1 VTGLTETIKKQ
12 SKEDEDKKMR
22 KSRFGFWSVVLW
34 VVLALGAYS
43 LILRFVKGLGAST
56 NLSDEFP
63 WGLWVGFK
71 LFAVALAGGGFTLA
85 AVVHIFNVKS
95 YRPVLRPMIL
105 TAFLGYSA
113 FICSLIIDLG
123 RPYRV
128 WHPMVMWND
137 HSVMFE
143 IAWCVMFYT
152 SVLALEF
159 APAVLERLQWRRA
172 NELLRG
178 IMIPVVILGVVLST
192 LHQSSLGSLYLIVP
206 GKLYPLWYSPLEP
219 VFFFVS
225 ALCAGLAMTI
235 FESWHSRKAFG
246 KCLEQPLLNSLGRV
260 LAVALSFYLTL
271 RAIDMMHRGVFH
283 LLALPRTETYLFLL
297 EIALLLIPMFLLFQ
311 RSVHTHPTLL
321 YFCSVLTLL
330 GFITNRMNV
339 AITGMEASSGTYY
352 FPKWTELAITMS
364 LVASAFAVFWL
375 AVKYLPV
382 FPAANENA
390 SLQAATVPVPPR
402 DVATAIPE
410 LTHAR

>member
-1 VTGLTETIKKQ
+1 
-12 SKEDEDKKMR
+12 
-22 KSRFGFWSVVLW
+22 
-34 VVLALGAYS
+34 
-43 LILRFVKGLGAST
+43 
-56 NLSDEFP
+56 
-63 WGLWVGFK
+63 
-71 LFAVALAGGGFTLA
+71 
-85 AVVHIFNVKS
+85 
-95 YRPVLRPMIL
+95 MIL
-105 TAFLGYSA
+105 TAFLGYSM

-128 WHPMVMWND
+128 WHPVVMWND

-143 IAWCVMFYT
+143 IAWCVMLYT
-152 SVLALEF
+152 TVLLLEF
-159 APAVLERLQWRRA
+159 APAVLERLGWRRA
-172 NELLRG
+172 LGWLRTV
-178 IMIPVVILGVVLST
+178 MVPVVIVGVILST

-246 KCLEQPLLNSLGRV
+246 KQLEQSLLTGLGRV

-271 RAIDMMHRGVFH
+271 RLIDLAHRSVFR
-283 LLALPRTETYLFLL
+283 LLLLPRTETYLFLL
-297 EIALLLIPMFLLFQ
+297 EIALLFIPMLLLF
-311 RSVHTHPTLL
+311 RRRIHHDPTAL

-330 GFITNRMNV
+330 GFVTNRMNV

-364 LVASAFAVFWL
+364 LVASAFAIFWL

-382 FPAANENA
+382 FPA
-390 SLQAATVPVPPR
+390 LQETRTRQSAQAVAPPAARPAV
-402 DVATAIPE
+402 PE
-410 LTHAR
+410 LTHASS

>member
-1 VTGLTETIKKQ
+1 M
-12 SKEDEDKKMR
+12 DKP
-22 KSRFGFWSVVLW
+22 RFGFWKTILW
-34 VVLALGAYS
+34 VVLLLGGYAL
-43 LILRFVKGLGAST
+43 LLRFTRGLGAST

-71 LFAVALAGGGFTLA
+71 LFSVALAGGGFTLA
-85 AVVHIFNVKS
+85 AVVHIFNLKR

-105 TAFLGYSA
+105 TAFLGYSM

-128 WHPMVMWND
+128 WHPVVMWND

-143 IAWCVMFYT
+143 IAWCVMLYT
-152 SVLALEF
+152 TVLLLEF
-159 APAVLERLQWRRA
+159 APAVLERLGWRRA
-172 NELLRG
+172 LGWLRTV
-178 IMIPVVILGVVLST
+178 MVPVVIVGVILST

-246 KCLEQPLLNSLGRV
+246 KQLEQSLLTGLGRV

-271 RAIDMMHRGVFH
+271 RLIDLAHRSVFR
-283 LLALPRTETYLFLL
+283 LLLLPRTETYLFLL
-297 EIALLLIPMFLLFQ
+297 EIALLFIPMLLLF
-311 RSVHTHPTLL
+311 RRRIHHNPTAL

-330 GFITNRMNV
+330 GFVTNRMNV

-364 LVASAFAVFWL
+364 LVASAFAIFWL

-382 FPAANENA
+382 FPA
-390 SLQAATVPVPPR
+390 LQETRTRQSAQAVAPPAARPAV
-402 DVATAIPE
+402 PE
-410 LTHAR
+410 LTHASS

>member
-1 VTGLTETIKKQ
+1 M
-12 SKEDEDKKMR
+12 D
-22 KSRFGFWSVVLW
+22 KSRFGFWKTILW
-34 VVLALGAYS
+34 VVLLLGGYAL
-43 LILRFVKGLGAST
+43 LLRFTRGLGAST

-71 LFAVALAGGGFTLA
+71 LFSVALAGGGFTLA
-85 AVVHIFNVKS
+85 AVVHIFNLKR

-105 TAFLGYSA
+105 TAFLGYSM

-128 WHPMVMWND
+128 WHPVVMWND

-143 IAWCVMFYT
+143 IAWCVMLYT
-152 SVLALEF
+152 TVLLLEF
-159 APAVLERLQWRRA
+159 APAVLERLGWQKALGW
-172 NELLRG
+172 LRG
-178 IMIPVVILGVVLST
+178 VMVPVVIMGVILST

-206 GKLYPLWYSPLEP
+206 GKLYPLWYSPFEP

-246 KCLEQPLLNSLGRV
+246 KQLEKSLLTGLGRV

-271 RAIDMMHRGVFH
+271 RLVDLAHRGVFH
-283 LLALPRTETYLFLL
+283 LLVLPRTETYLFLL
-297 EIALLLIPMFLLFQ
+297 EIALLFIPMVLLF
-311 RSVHTHPTLL
+311 RRRIHHNPTAL

-330 GFITNRMNV
+330 GFVANRMNV

-364 LVASAFAVFWL
+364 LVASAFAIFWL

-382 FPAANENA
+382 FPAVQETRAPQSA
-390 SLQAATVPVPPR
+390 RAVAPSAAGPAAV
-402 DVATAIPE
+402 PE
-410 LTHAR
+410 LTHASS

>member
-1 VTGLTETIKKQ
+1 
-12 SKEDEDKKMR
+12 M
-22 KSRFGFWSVVLW
+22 SRPRYGFWQVILWAVLC
-34 VVLALGAYS
+34 AGGYA
-43 LILRFVKGLGAST
+43 LILRFTRGLAAST

-71 LFAVALAGGGFTLA
+71 LFSVALAGGGFTLA
-85 AVVHIFNVKS
+85 AVVHIFNLKR

-105 TAFLGYSA
+105 TAFLGYSM

-128 WHPMVMWND
+128 WHPVVMWND

-143 IAWCVMFYT
+143 IAWCVMLYT
-152 SVLALEF
+152 TVLILEF
-159 APAVLERLQWRRA
+159 APAVLERLGWQRA
-172 NELLRG
+172 LGCLRG
-178 IMIPVVILGVVLST
+178 VMIPVVILGVILST

-235 FESWHSRKAFG
+235 FESWHSRKAFS
-246 KCLEQPLLNSLGRV
+246 KELDPSLLTGLGRV

-271 RAIDMMHRGVFH
+271 RFIDMAHRGVFH
-283 LLALPRTETYLFLL
+283 LLRLPRTETYLFLL
-297 EIALLLIPMFLLFQ
+297 EIALLLTPMLLLF
-311 RSVHTHPTLL
+311 RRRIHHDPTAL

-330 GFITNRMNV
+330 GFVTNRMNV
-339 AITGMEASSGTYY
+339 AITGMEASSGAYY

-364 LVASAFAVFWL
+364 LVASAFAIFWL

-382 FPAANENA
+382 FPPARQAC
-390 SLQAATVPVPPR
+390 QAAQPERLAVPSAVP
-402 DVATAIPE
+402 E
-410 LTHAR
+410 FTHAS

>member
-1 VTGLTETIKKQ
+1 MAKPK
-12 SKEDEDKKMR
+12 
-22 KSRFGFWSVVLW
+22 FGFWKIILW
-34 VVLALGAYS
+34 VVLFFGGYA
-43 LILRFVKGLGAST
+43 LILRFVRGLGAAT

-71 LFAVALAGGGFTLA
+71 LFSVALAGGGFTLA
-85 AVVHIFNVKS
+85 AVVHIFNLKR

-128 WHPMVMWND
+128 WHPVVMWND

-143 IAWCVMFYT
+143 IAWCVMLYT
-152 SVLALEF
+152 TVLILEF
-159 APAVLERLQWRRA
+159 APAVLERLRWQRA
-172 NELLRG
+172 LGWLRAV
-178 IMIPVVILGVVLST
+178 MIPVVILGVILST

-206 GKLYPLWYSPLEP
+206 GKLYPLWYSPFEP

-246 KCLEQPLLNSLGRV
+246 KQLEQSLVTGLGRV

-271 RAIDMMHRGVFH
+271 RLIDMAHRGVFH
-283 LLALPRTETYLFLL
+283 LLLLPRTETYLFLL
-297 EIALLLIPMFLLFQ
+297 EIALLLAPMSLLF
-311 RSVHTHPTLL
+311 RSRIHHNPTAL
-321 YFCSVLTLL
+321 YLCSVLTLL
-330 GFITNRMNV
+330 GFVTNRMNV
-339 AITGMEASSGTYY
+339 AITGMEASSGVYY
-352 FPKWTELAITMS
+352 FPKWTEIAITMS
-364 LVASAFAVFWL
+364 LVAGAFGVFWL

-382 FPAANENA
+382 FPPAREPIPQLPSRVVTA
-390 SLQAATVPVPPR
+390 SVSQPSAL
-402 DVATAIPE
+402 PE
-410 LTHAR
+410 FTHAQS

>member
-1 VTGLTETIKKQ
+1 MAKPKL
-12 SKEDEDKKMR
+12 
-22 KSRFGFWSVVLW
+22 GFWQVILW
-34 VVLALGAYS
+34 VVMLAGVHA
-43 LILRFVKGLGAST
+43 LIVRFTRGLAAST

-71 LFAVALAGGGFTLA
+71 LFSVALAGGGFTLA
-85 AVVHIFNVKS
+85 AVVHIFNLTL

-105 TAFLGYSA
+105 TAFLGYSM

-143 IAWCVMFYT
+143 IAWCVMLYT
-152 SVLALEF
+152 TVLVLEF
-159 APAVLERLQWRRA
+159 APAVLERLKWQRA
-172 NELLRG
+172 LGWLRAV
-178 IMIPVVILGVVLST
+178 MIPVVILGVILST

-206 GKLYPLWYSPLEP
+206 GKLYPLWYSPMEP

-246 KCLEQPLLNSLGRV
+246 KTLEPPLLTSLGRV

-271 RAIDMMHRGVFH
+271 RLIDMAHRGVFH
-283 LLALPRTETYLFLL
+283 LLLLPRTETYLFLL
-297 EIALLLIPMFLLFQ
+297 EIGLLALPMLLLFRKRIHHNL
-311 RSVHTHPTLL
+311 TAL
-321 YFCSVLTLL
+321 YCCSVLTLL
-330 GFITNRMNV
+330 GFVTNRMNV

-352 FPKWTELAITMS
+352 FPKWTELAITLS
-364 LVASAFAVFWL
+364 LVASAFAIFWL

-382 FPAANENA
+382 FPLVRETAA
-390 SLQAATVPVPPR
+390 PPKR
-402 DVATAIPE
+402 AVSPALEPE
-410 LTHAR
+410 LGHATS

>member
-1 VTGLTETIKKQ
+1 MAKL
-12 SKEDEDKKMR
+12 R
-22 KSRFGFWSVVLW
+22 LGFWQVVLW
-34 VVLALGAYS
+34 IVLLAGAYA
-43 LILRFVKGLGAST
+43 LILRFTRGLGAST

-71 LFAVALAGGGFTLA
+71 LFSVALAGGGFTLA
-85 AVVHIFNVKS
+85 AVVHIFNLKP

-105 TAFLGYSA
+105 TAFLGYSM

-128 WHPMVMWND
+128 WHPMVMWNE

-143 IAWCVMFYT
+143 IAWCVMLYT
-152 SVLALEF
+152 TVLILEF
-159 APAVLERLQWRRA
+159 APAVLERLKWQRA
-172 NELLRG
+172 QGWLKAV
-178 IMIPVVILGVVLST
+178 MIPVVILGVILST

-246 KCLEQPLLNSLGRV
+246 KELEPSLLTGLGRV

-271 RAIDMMHRGVFH
+271 RFIDMAHRGVFH
-283 LLALPRTETYLFLL
+283 LLLLARSETYLFLL
-297 EIALLLIPMFLLFQ
+297 EAALLGVPMLLLF
-311 RSVHTHPTLL
+311 RRAVHNSPAAL
-321 YFCSVLTLL
+321 YLCSVLTLL
-330 GFITNRMNV
+330 GFVSNRMNV

-364 LVASAFAVFWL
+364 LVASAFAIFWL

-382 FPAANENA
+382 FPSAGEITA
-390 SLQAATVPVPPR
+390 SPVPAASR
-402 DVATAIPE
+402 SAVPE
-410 LTHAR
+410 LSHATS

>member
-1 VTGLTETIKKQ
+1 M
-12 SKEDEDKKMR
+12 DKP
-22 KSRFGFWSVVLW
+22 RFGFWNVVLW
-34 VVLALGAYS
+34 VVLLAGGYS
-43 LILRFVKGLGAST
+43 LILRFARGLGAST

-85 AVVHIFNVKS
+85 AVVHIFNLKR

-105 TAFLGYSA
+105 TAFLGYSM

-128 WHPMVMWND
+128 WHPVVMWND

-143 IAWCVMFYT
+143 IAWCVMLYT
-152 SVLALEF
+152 TVLLLEF
-159 APAVLERLQWRRA
+159 APAVLERLGWSRA
-172 NELLRG
+172 LGWLRAV
-178 IMIPVVILGVVLST
+178 MIPVVILGVILST

-235 FESWHSRKAFG
+235 FESWHSRRAFG
-246 KCLEQPLLNSLGRV
+246 KYLEQSLLTGLGRV

-271 RAIDMMHRGVFH
+271 RFVDMAHRGVFH
-283 LLALPRTETYLFLL
+283 LLLLPRTETYLFLL
-297 EIALLLIPMFLLFQ
+297 EFVLLLAPMLLLFQ
-311 RSVHTHPTLL
+311 RRVHENPTGL
-321 YFCSVLTLL
+321 YFCSVLALL
-330 GFITNRMNV
+330 GIVANRMNV

-364 LVASAFAVFWL
+364 LVASAFAIFWL
-375 AVKYLPV
+375 AVRYLPV
-382 FPAANENA
+382 FPTARDTYAGRVEAA
-390 SLQAATVPVPPR
+390 LVVPLSAVPG
-402 DVATAIPE
+402 
-410 LTHAR
+410 LTHARS

>member
-1 VTGLTETIKKQ
+1 M
-12 SKEDEDKKMR
+12 S
-22 KSRFGFWSVVLW
+22 KSRFGFWSVILW
-34 VVLALGAYS
+34 TVLAAGAYA
-43 LILRFVKGLGAST
+43 LILRFARGLGAST

-85 AVVHIFNVKS
+85 AVVHIFNLKP

-143 IAWCVMFYT
+143 IAWCVMLYT

-159 APAVLERLQWRRA
+159 APAVFERLKWKRA
-172 NELLRG
+172 QDWLEG
-178 IMIPVVILGVVLST
+178 VMIPVVILGVILST

-206 GKLYPLWYSPLEP
+206 GKLYPLWYSPFEP

-246 KCLEQPLLNSLGRV
+246 KQLEQSLLISLGRV

-271 RAIDMMHRGVFH
+271 RAIDLMHRGVFH

-297 EIALLLIPMFLLFQ
+297 EIALLAIPMVLLF
-311 RSVHTHPTLL
+311 RRRIHNNPTAL
-321 YFCSVLTLL
+321 YFCAVLTLL
-330 GFITNRMNV
+330 GFVTNRMNV

-382 FPAANENA
+382 FPPA
-390 SLQAATVPVPPR
+390 SLAQQASPLRPATVSAALPAAPR
-402 DVATAIPE
+402 TAPGF
-410 LTHAR
+410 THARS